1 MSANDP
7 KRTLPGE
14 ANTQPH
20 SIMLRRAMGWFRLGQ
35 RARMQRRDFLAVL
48 SLTVTWPFVVQAQQ
62 PKNVARIGFLATGS
76 LESPETSA
84 SFDAFREGLRKLGYF
99 EGENIVIEVR
109 AADSK
114 MERFPALVNEP
125 IGLKVDIIVALN
137 SLSGRAAK
145 QATGTI
151 PIVVPV
157 MGDPVEDG
165 LVASLARPGRECYGL
180 NVPRSSAGSQA
191 LGLTQGGASI
201 GFPGSGPLASA
212 RIWRPYDG

>member
-1 MSANDP
+1 
-7 KRTLPGE
+7 
-14 ANTQPH
+14 
-20 SIMLRRAMGWFRLGQ
+20 MLRRAMGASRLGQ

-48 SLTVTWPFVVQAQQ
+48 SLALTWPFVVQAQQ

-76 LESPETSA
+76 LESPETRA
-84 SFDAFREGLRKLGYF
+84 SFDAFREGLRELGYV

-109 AADSK
+109 AADSN
-114 MERFPALVNEP
+114 MERFPALVNEL
-125 IGLKVDIIVALN
+125 IGLKVDIIVALT
-137 SLSGRAAK
+137 SLPGHASK
-145 QATGTI
+145 QATSTI

-191 LGLTQGGASI
+191 LGLTQGGASS

-212 RIWRPYDG
+212 